1 MVDIKSKRK
10 FLKRTRTDTI
20 TQKLL
25 FIGSSFNLH
34 GRQLTVVDFANDHTR
49 ARLGRRLEKS
59 CLVIYDVNE
68 VATALQGVA
77 KAGLQVAA
85 AQMISSKVAADLGL
99 AGAWDTCVVV
109 EVVGSEALALV
120 RFQQMHICNPL
131 PGFAVPTTLPPR
143 LAADP
148 VSPVPELRL
157 CVSYMSLSPA
167 QTESIARNIP
177 GQASPSAGDAQDLIL
192 ACFGAGSSLPN
203 TVPPLSRP
211 PCTAQQAP
219 PARLTPC
226 SPSPPSCH
234 GFC

>member
-20 TQKLL
+20 TEKLL

-59 CLVIYDVNE
+59 CLVVYDVNE

-85 AQMISSKVAADLGL
+85 AQMISSKMAADLGL
-99 AGAWDTCVVV
+99 AGARDTCVVV

-120 RFQQMHICNPL
+120 RLQ
-131 PGFAVPTTLPPR
+131 
-143 LAADP
+143 
-148 VSPVPELRL
+148 
-157 CVSYMSLSPA
+157 
-167 QTESIARNIP
+167 
-177 GQASPSAGDAQDLIL
+177 
-192 ACFGAGSSLPN
+192 
-203 TVPPLSRP
+203 
-211 PCTAQQAP
+211 
-219 PARLTPC
+219 
-226 SPSPPSCH
+226 
-234 GFC
+234 